1 MYTSTL
7 SQGSPWNSKVEFYCQ
22 VTEPT
27 ASRRQPATT
36 RTVQRLTP
44 KSSNSKLQQ
53 KAVISK
59 DCTVL
64 RTGLLSSFF
73 KVHLLSVLRF
83 SFLKRS
89 QERSY
94 SKTVQTRAV
103 QQNCIWRT
111 SASCSNMSV
120 RSFTWSSTGTACD
133 SSHMLEKICIEHRTT
148 RTVQIHPCNV
158 HVFEVCR
165 FAQNASKVGT
175 VVSWSP
181 QRNNSHSQRASPP
194 GSFHRPLPG
203 WKALKFW
210 MDSSMS
216 PTLANLG
223 PCPSDFVIF
232 QQLRPDKPETRVCCH
247 GLAQAVW
254 SFAKSVNWT
263 RRNPNDTVLG
273 VKQWNPALMYRQ
285 SLQF

>member
-22 VTEPT
+22 ATEPT

-36 RTVQRLTP
+36 HTV
-44 KSSNSKLQQ
+44 Q
-53 KAVISK
+53 KAVISN

-64 RTGLLSSFF
+64 PTGLLSSFF

-165 FAQNASKVGT
+165 FAQLHQRWEPLSVDRHNATTAIPKGRVHRAASNDPCQVGKL
-175 VVSWSP
+175 
-181 QRNNSHSQRASPP
+181 QRS
-194 GSFHRPLPG
+194 G
-203 WKALKFW
+203 WIAPW
-210 MDSSMS
+210 
-216 PTLANLG
+216 A
-223 PCPSDFVIF
+223 
-232 QQLRPDKPETRVCCH
+232 QL
-247 GLAQAVW
+247 
-254 SFAKSVNWT
+254 
-263 RRNPNDTVLG
+263 
-273 VKQWNPALMYRQ
+273 
-285 SLQF
+285 